1 MPILLSPDQV
11 TKYEQEGFL
20 YPVTVLSA
28 SEANHYRKRFE
39 DYEKIND
46 GWYELSKG
54 QKLYLLQTWV
64 AELASHPKVLDAVE
78 DVLGAN
84 ILVWGSSLFIKD
96 SGHGEYVSW
105 HQDSTYW
112 GLSSPDVLTAWIALS
127 PATKQSG
134 CMKMMPGSHKLDQ
147 VEHHDTFDE
156 KNLLTRG
163 QEVEIDVNEDD
174 SVLAELQLGQMSLH
188 HVKIVHASD
197 PNQSDY
203 RRIGVAIRFIAPHV
217 KQIHTEKDSAWLVR
231 GHDTFGNFIHE
242 VPPNGDM
249 DASALIEHEKIMKL
263 RQNVLYKGADE
274 KPAHRKLSAHTDSNT
289 S

>member
-1 MPILLSPDQV
+1 MPIVLNINQATRYKQD
-11 TKYEQEGFL
+11 GFL
-20 YPVTVLSA
+20 SPVTVLSA
-28 SEANHYRKRFE
+28 YEANHYRERFE
-39 DYEKIND
+39 AYEKAND

-64 AELASHPKVLDAVE
+64 AELAAHPKVLNAVE
-78 DVLGAN
+78 DVLGPN

-96 SGHGEYVSW
+96 ANQGEYVSW

-112 GLSSPDVLTAWIALS
+112 GLSSPDVVTAWIALS
-127 PATKQSG
+127 PATQQSG
-134 CMKMMPGSHKLDQ
+134 CMKMMPGSHKFDQ
-147 VEHHDTFDE
+147 VKHRDTFDE

-163 QEVEIDVNEDD
+163 QEVVNDVNEVD
-174 SVLAELQLGQMSLH
+174 SVLVELQPGQMSLH

-217 KQIHTEKDSAWLVR
+217 KQIYAKKDSAWLVR
-231 GHDTFGNFIHE
+231 GNDSFGNFIHE
-242 VPPNGDM
+242 APPKADM
-249 DASALIEHEKIMKL
+249 DASALIEHERIMKL
-263 RQNVLYKGADE
+263 RQDVLYKGADG
-274 KPAHRKLSAHTDSNT
+274 KPAHTKLPAQRVSNT

>member
-1 MPILLSPDQV
+1 MPISLSADQV
-11 TKYEQEGFL
+11 TRYEHDGFFS
-20 YPVTVLSA
+20 PVQVLSV
-28 SEANHYRKRFE
+28 SEVDHYRERFE
-39 DYEKIND
+39 DYEKTNN

-64 AELASHPKVLDAVE
+64 AELASHPKVLDAIE
-78 DVLGAN
+78 DVLGSN

-96 SGHGEYVSW
+96 TGQGEYVSW

-112 GLSSPDVLTAWIALS
+112 GLSSPDVVTAWIALS

-134 CMKMMPGSHKLDQ
+134 CMKMIPGSHKLDQ
-147 VEHHDTFDE
+147 LEHYDTFGK

-163 QEVEIDVNEDD
+163 QEVAVEVNEDD
-174 SVLAELQLGQMSLH
+174 SVLTELQPGEMSLH

-197 PNQSDY
+197 LNQSNY

-217 KQIHTEKDSAWLVR
+217 KQLNAEKDSAWLVR

-242 VPPNGDM
+242 IPPKEDM
-249 DASALIEHEKIMKL
+249 DASALIEHDRIMKL
-263 RQNVLYKGADE
+263 RQNVLYKGSKD
-274 KPAHRKLSAHTDSNT
+274 KSAHMKL
-289 S
+289 

>member
-1 MPILLSPDQV
+1 MPISLNNDQV
-11 TKYEQEGFL
+11 AKYERDGFFS
-20 YPVTVLSA
+20 PITVLSA
-28 SEANHYRKRFE
+28 IEANHYRKRFE
-39 DYEKIND
+39 KYEKTND

-64 AELASHPKVLDAVE
+64 AELASHPKILDAVE
-78 DVLGAN
+78 GVLGSN

-96 SGHGEYVSW
+96 AGQGEYVSW

-112 GLSSPDVLTAWIALS
+112 GLSSPDVVTAWIALS
-127 PATKQSG
+127 PSTKLSG

-147 VEHHDTFDE
+147 VNHRDTFDE

-163 QEVEIDVNEDD
+163 QEVEVDVEESH
-174 SVLAELQLGQMSLH
+174 SVLTELQPGQISLH

-217 KQIHTEKDSAWLVR
+217 KQIHAKMDSAWLVR
-231 GHDTFGNFIHE
+231 GHDTLGNFIHE
-242 VPPNGDM
+242 EPPKADM
-249 DASALIEHEKIMKL
+249 DGSALIEHERIMKL
-263 RQNVLYKGADE
+263 RQDILYKGVDG
-274 KPAHRKLSAHTDSNT
+274 KSTHTKLPSHTDTNT
-289 S
+289 L